1 MSTTKLNSISILFG
15 LLLFAMAP
23 SSFAQ
28 ANAGA
33 AASPKVS
40 EGEKLATIAERY
52 FQDKL
57 VLNPLEGSQVTGDAK
72 YEGQLEIDIAP
83 VHRVKQ
89 RALYQRV
96 QREQAA
102 LNVKLLSHADQL
114 TRLLLE
120 DEVKSH
126 LDLLRFPDDLLPI
139 DQYGGLPV
147 SVAQFGSGQN
157 IQPLKTV
164 ANYWNYLK
172 RLDKLPAWADQ
183 AIINMRAGVERGVV
197 QPKVLIERALP
208 SLQALTEKDLGK
220 STFNLAI
227 RNMPAAFS
235 AADREKL
242 TAAYRESIET
252 RLVPAMSRL
261 LDFLEKQY
269 LPKCRTSS
277 GIVSR

>member
-1 MSTTKLNSISILFG
+1 MMSTTKLNFFSILFG
-15 LLLFAMAP
+15 LLLFTMAP
-23 SSFAQ
+23 ASFAQ
-28 ANAGA
+28 ASAGA
-33 AASPKVS
+33 AALPKVT
-40 EGEKLATIAERY
+40 EGEKLAAIAERY

-72 YEGQLEIDIAP
+72 YEGELAIDIGP

-183 AIINMRAGVERGVV
+183 AIIKEPIAIEDLFVQSHGRYDRKTGRA
-197 QPKVLIERALP
+197 A
-208 SLQALTEKDLGK
+208 
-220 STFNLAI
+220 
-227 RNMPAAFS
+227 
-235 AADREKL
+235 
-242 TAAYRESIET
+242 
-252 RLVPAMSRL
+252 
-261 LDFLEKQY
+261 
-269 LPKCRTSS
+269 
-277 GIVSR
+277 